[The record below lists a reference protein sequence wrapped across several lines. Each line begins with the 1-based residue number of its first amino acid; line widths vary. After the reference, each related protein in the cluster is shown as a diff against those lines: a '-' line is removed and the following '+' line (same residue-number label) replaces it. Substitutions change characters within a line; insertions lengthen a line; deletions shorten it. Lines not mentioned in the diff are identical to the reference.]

1 MAYESDNPFSLNIA
15 GVTDLIESGTNK
27 TGSSEITP
35 EGVTG
40 DKLDVL
46 DLPMSDKEL
55 LALRDEWE
63 AAYAPY
69 EGKVAIP
76 IRERNL
82 RSYLGR
88 TKNNTVPDDDEIVAA
103 NLQFES
109 EETFIPAATAQDPSP
124 FVYSDNSEQGNK
136 IAGDVQTM
144 LEFHAQQLLLRRKI
158 AVMVRQWSINHL
170 SVLKPGWKNQ
180 NVGDKEFGDVDI
192 DNRKIQ
198 DFVFDPEGYVDVFG
212 AFSSW
217 LGERIYVTAETLI
230 NLFPKHKDAITL
242 EVGGADK
249 LGTEV
254 CYTEWW
260 TDEYCF
266 STFKKI
272 VLDKHKNE
280 FFNYPSDEVDEL
292 TQMPVREKRNHFAA
306 PKKPYVFLSVFSLQE
321 RPHDITGLIEQNIPN
336 QNKVN
341 RRDAQIDDNV
351 SQSNNGIAFSENNF
365 NQETGK
371 QAANALTKKGHGV
384 VLVPQGGPIGEAIVR
399 LDAPSFPES
408 AFKDLDNSKQDIR
421 NSWGTNGIASQESK
435 PDETARGMILN
446 QGRDT
451 SRIGGGIGD
460 IIEQSVA
467 KSCFDWLVQLYMVFY
482 DEKHFGAVMGSGKA
496 TEYVTLQ
503 AQDIDRQLI
512 VGVTPNSMKPKDETS
527 KMNQASQAFENG
539 AIGPKTYLESI
550 DYPDPDDAA
559 SDGALWKMSMETD
572 AGRTYIQLNFPKL
585 WQQLQQIIQQQQ
597 QEQQQA
603 QQQQLQME
611 GAQGAQQLQQK
622 AQAGQQQIQQ
632 GEQAHQQK
640 IAQGAETHAQKV
652 EQMKDLASAKL
663 ATLKKA
669 VPK

>member
-1 MAYESDNPFSLNIA
+1 MAYEADNPFSLNIV
-15 GVTDLIESGTNK
+15 GVSDLIDSSTNK
-27 TGSSEITP
+27 ASSTGDISP
-35 EGVTG
+35 EGVIG

-46 DLPMSDKEL
+46 ELPMTDEEL
-55 LALRDEWE
+55 LKLRDQWE
-63 AAYAPY
+63 KDYAPY
-69 EGKVAIP
+69 ETKVVIP
-76 IRERNL
+76 IRRANL

-88 TKNNTVPDDDEIVAA
+88 TKNGTVPDDDEIVAA

-124 FVYSDNSEQGNK
+124 FVYSDNTPEGNA
-136 IAGDVQTM
+136 ISGDVQTM

-170 SVLKPGWKNQ
+170 STLKPGFRAEIN
-180 NVGDKEFGDVDI
+180 DIDI

-212 AFSSW
+212 HFSSW
-217 LGERIYVTAETLI
+217 LGERIYLSAEKLI
-230 NLFPKHKDAITL
+230 ELFPKHKEYITL
-242 EVGGADK
+242 EVGGGDK

-266 STFKKI
+266 STFKKK

-280 FFNYPSDEVDEL
+280 FFNYPTGEMDEL
-292 TQMPVREKRNHFAA
+292 TQMPVPQKRNHFAS
-306 PKKPYVFLSVFSLQE
+306 PKKPYIFLSVFSLQE

-341 RRDAQIDDNV
+341 RRDQQIDDNV

-421 NSWGTNGIASQESK
+421 NSWGTNGIASQPQKE
-435 PDETARGMILN
+435 DTTARGMILN

-467 KSCFDWLVQLYMVFY
+467 KSCFDWMVQLYMVFY

-503 AQDIDRQLI
+503 ASDIDRQLI
-512 VGVTPNSMKPKDETS
+512 VGVAPNSMKPKDETS
-527 KMNQASQAFENG
+527 KMNQATELFQMK
-539 AIGPKTYLESI
+539 AIGPKTLLETL
-550 DYPDPDDAA
+550 DFPNPDDAA
-559 SDGALWKMSMETD
+559 GDGVLYAIDPQAYLQM
-572 AGRTYIQLNFPKL
+572 NFPDLMQK
-585 WQQLQQIIQQQQ
+585 LQQFQQQQ
-597 QEQQQA
+597 AAAQQQA

-611 GAQGAQQLQQK
+611 AQAGNQELQQK
-622 AQAGQQQIQQ
+622 GQAGQQQLQQ
-632 GEQAHQQK
+632 GAQA
-640 IAQGAETHAQKV
+640 HAQKIQQN
-652 EQMKDLASAKL
+652 EESHKQKIEHSTEMASAKL
-663 ATLKKA
+663 ATLKKS